1 MDETPKVLSADE
13 FVLRRI
19 HKNHTSPEA
28 ALIILPVAFR
38 PSKADTDG
46 LSVFREQ
53 LVTPADLATAGRK
66 PGEYWVA
73 RLSIA
78 SLHTLGLSV
87 IADERSEGPPGHAL
101 IPELSFASY
110 DRDKER
116 WRAVL
121 VELARLACEAIVHQ
135 PAP

>member
-1 MDETPKVLSADE
+1 MDETPKVLGAEE
-13 FVLRRI
+13 FVFRRI
-19 HKNHTSPEA
+19 HKNHTSPDA
-28 ALIILPVAFR
+28 ALSILPVAFR
-38 PSKADTDG
+38 PSKADADG
-46 LSVFREQ
+46 LSVFREE
-53 LVTPADLATAGRK
+53 LVTPPILAAAGRK
-66 PGEYWVA
+66 PGEYWVV
-73 RLSIA
+73 RLSVA

-87 IADERSEGPPGHAL
+87 IADERPDGPPGHAL
-101 IPELSFASY
+101 IPELSVASY